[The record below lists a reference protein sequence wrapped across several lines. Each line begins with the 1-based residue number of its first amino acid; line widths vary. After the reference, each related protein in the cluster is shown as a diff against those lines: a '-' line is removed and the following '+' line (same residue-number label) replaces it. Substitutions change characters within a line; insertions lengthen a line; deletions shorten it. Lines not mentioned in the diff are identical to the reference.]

1 MTDVVRVVWFLYP
14 KFQVSSVQTLVPPQ
28 QQYDIGV
35 TETDDLRRHL
45 QEIILREDRFLIRLN
60 PENSWLSFSQ
70 SSCGAVINDPMTA
83 ISPSLFCPRI
93 LCRRIARASIVVNV
107 SLINN

>member
-1 MTDVVRVVWFLYP
+1 MTVILLLTYPKTLDNISILALLALNEMTDMTDVVRVVWFLYP

-45 QEIILREDRFLIRLN
+45 QEIILREDRF
-60 PENSWLSFSQ
+60 
-70 SSCGAVINDPMTA
+70 
-83 ISPSLFCPRI
+83 
-93 LCRRIARASIVVNV
+93 
-107 SLINN
+107 